1 MSPFLLLLHFAG
13 LSWTQL
19 DENGALLVAGDES
32 EHHWDRGSNW
42 LFHAEFHVKV
52 LQECPHIPIL
62 LFYSAHDSIIS
73 IFKSEVCDI
82 TRSCSSFFF
91 LNVCFFLFLC
101 VWGCLSQVSRE
112 EFPIKVFADQPGPE
126 PHSTAWP
133 GPNVRLLQGLKQIEA
148 TNVIFQ
154 CIFHAFWILFRGV
167 FFQVSDAIRFHFY
180 CHLYFHLIY
189 LDISDNISCMLCSV
203 GSRVGSL
210 FCRWTGC

>member
-91 LNVCFFLFLC
+91 FKCLFLSVSLRLGMSQPGEPWGVPHQSLCRSARTWATQHGMARAECQVTARIEADRSDKCDISMYISCFLNSFSRCFFSGFGCNSFSFL
-101 VWGCLSQVSRE
+101 LS
-112 EFPIKVFADQPGPE
+112 FVF
-126 PHSTAWP
+126 S
-133 GPNVRLLQGLKQIEA
+133 
-148 TNVIFQ
+148 F
-154 CIFHAFWILFRGV
+154 
-167 FFQVSDAIRFHFY
+167 
-180 CHLYFHLIY
+180 
-189 LDISDNISCMLCSV
+189 DISWYI
-203 GSRVGSL
+203 
-210 FCRWTGC
+210 W